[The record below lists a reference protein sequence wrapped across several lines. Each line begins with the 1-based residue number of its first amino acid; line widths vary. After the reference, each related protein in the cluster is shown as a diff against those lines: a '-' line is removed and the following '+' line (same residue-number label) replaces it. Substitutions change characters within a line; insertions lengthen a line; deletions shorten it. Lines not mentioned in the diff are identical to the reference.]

1 MVGEYE
7 QKWQAVLDALRAS
20 ASTLGLDAAAIR
32 RGEFGRKP
40 SASPPYLLVYVEPEA
55 AIASAGGDILDL
67 RYRLIVFS
75 VEADADQARA
85 ITAAWDRAIQAYQII
100 QQGCL
105 GGALTDGTPPLR
117 VDFVSGNLAVV
128 VLEMEVW

>member
-7 QKWQAVLDALRAS
+7 SKWQAIVDALQSS

-67 RYRLIVFS
+67 RYRLIIFS
-75 VEADADQARA
+75 VEADADQAKA
-85 ITAAWDRAIQAYQII
+85 ITTAWDRAVKAY
-100 QQGCL
+100 
-105 GGALTDGTPPLR
+105 DVLR
-117 VDFVSGNLAVV
+117 
-128 VLEMEVW
+128 

>member
-20 ASTLGLDAAAIR
+20 ASTLGLQPEAIR

-55 AIASAGGDILDL
+55 SIASAGGDILDL

-75 VEADADQARA
+75 VEADADQAKA
-85 ITAAWDRAIQAYQII
+85 ITTAWDRAVKAYDVLRAS
-100 QQGCL
+100 GL
-105 GGALTDGTPPLR
+105 AVALADGTPPLR

>member
-7 QKWQAVLDALRAS
+7 QKWQAVLDALQSNAT
-20 ASTLGLDAAAIR
+20 TLGLPAEAVR

-40 SASPPYLLVYVEPEA
+40 AASPPYLLVYVEPEA
-55 AIASAGGDILDL
+55 SIATAGGEILDL
-67 RYRLIVFS
+67 HYRLIIFS
-75 VEADADQARA
+75 VEADAEQAKA
-85 ITAAWDRAIQAYQII
+85 ITAAWDRAVRAYQII
-100 QQGCL
+100 LQNSL

-128 VLEMEVW
+128 VLEMEAW

>member
-20 ASTLGLDAAAIR
+20 ASTLGLQPEAIR

-40 SASPPYLLVYVEPEA
+40 SASPPYLLVYLEPEA
-55 AIASAGGDILDL
+55 SVASAGGDILDL

-75 VEADADQARA
+75 VEADADQAKA
-85 ITAAWDRAIQAYQII
+85 ITTAWDRAVKAYEVLRNQHLAII
-100 QQGCL
+100 PP
-105 GGALTDGTPPLR
+105 DGTPPLR

-128 VLEMEVW
+128 VLEMEAW